1 MDNKSIEFDRKL
13 VSDGMLTFKNNDDI
27 FTLGLLDD
35 GTVNCTKNN
44 VVESSQPFSKSSII
58 DITSSLLKEGYEL
71 CENTQNLS
79 NDNIDKSID
88 DMTADIEQDIQ
99 KVDKL
104 QSLKDELMDKVDNLV
119 NESKKLETIDT
130 FESNDVSSK
139 KLSYEDI
146 DNLSDDN
153 LTNNQKEY
161 ICLHYGSL
169 DTLKSC
175 MKELYDLCSVL
186 DETISLDDYI
196 DILNKEEVQ

>member
-1 MDNKSIEFDRKL
+1 MDNKNIEFDRKL
-13 VSDGMLTFKNNDDI
+13 VSDGILTFKNNDDI

-58 DITSSLLKEGYEL
+58 DITSSLLKEGYILSED
-71 CENTQNLS
+71 TQNLS
-79 NDNIDKSID
+79 TNNLDKSID
-88 DMTADIEQDIQ
+88 DMATDIEQDIQ

-119 NESKKLETIDT
+119 NESKRIETIDT
-130 FESNDVSSK
+130 FESNDISSK
-139 KLSYEDI
+139 KLSYADI
-146 DNLSDDN
+146 DSLCNDDLN
-153 LTNNQKEY
+153 NNQIDY

-169 DTLKSC
+169 DTLKSS
-175 MKELYDLCSVL
+175 MKELYDLCGIL

-196 DILNKEEVQ
+196 NILKNEEV

>member
-1 MDNKSIEFDRKL
+1 MDNKNIEFDRKL
-13 VSDGMLTFKNNDDI
+13 VSDGILTFKNNDDI

-58 DITSSLLKEGYEL
+58 DLTSLLLKEGYIL
-71 CENTQNLS
+71 CEDTQNIS
-79 NDNIDKSID
+79 NDNLDKSID

-119 NESKKLETIDT
+119 NESKIVETIDT
-130 FESNDVSSK
+130 FESNDISSK
-139 KLSYEDI
+139 KLSYTDI
-146 DNLSDDN
+146 DNLCDDD

-161 ICLHYGSL
+161 IYSHYGSL
-169 DTLKSC
+169 DTLKSS
-175 MKELYDLCSVL
+175 MKELYDLCGIL

-196 DILNKEEVQ
+196 DILKNEEV

>member
-1 MDNKSIEFDRKL
+1 MDNKNIEFDRKL
-13 VSDGMLTFKNNDDI
+13 VSDGILTFKNNDDI

-58 DITSSLLKEGYEL
+58 DITSSLLKEGYILSED
-71 CENTQNLS
+71 TQNLS
-79 NDNIDKSID
+79 TNNLDKSID
-88 DMTADIEQDIQ
+88 DMTTDIEQDIQ

-119 NESKKLETIDT
+119 NESKRIETIDT
-130 FESNDVSSK
+130 FESNDISSK
-139 KLSYEDI
+139 KLSYADI
-146 DNLSDDN
+146 DSLCNDDLN
-153 LTNNQKEY
+153 NNQIDY

-169 DTLKSC
+169 DTLKSS
-175 MKELYDLCSVL
+175 MKELYDLCGIL

-196 DILNKEEVQ
+196 NILKNEEV

>member
-58 DITSSLLKEGYEL
+58 DIISSLLKEGYEL

-119 NESKKLETIDT
+119 NESKKLETIDI

-169 DTLKSC
+169 DTLKSS
-175 MKELYDLCSVL
+175 MKELYDLCNVL

>member
-1 MDNKSIEFDRKL
+1 MDNKNIEFDRKL
-13 VSDGMLTFKNNDDI
+13 VSDGILTFKNNDDI

-58 DITSSLLKEGYEL
+58 DITSSLLKEGYILSED
-71 CENTQNLS
+71 TQNLS
-79 NDNIDKSID
+79 TNNLDKSID
-88 DMTADIEQDIQ
+88 NMTTDIEQDIQ

-119 NESKKLETIDT
+119 NESKRIETIDT
-130 FESNDVSSK
+130 FESNDISSK
-139 KLSYEDI
+139 KLSYADI
-146 DNLSDDN
+146 DSLCNDDLN
-153 LTNNQKEY
+153 NNQIDY

-169 DTLKSC
+169 DTLKSS
-175 MKELYDLCSVL
+175 MKELYDLCGIL

-196 DILNKEEVQ
+196 NILKNEEV

>member
-1 MDNKSIEFDRKL
+1 MDNKNIEFDRKL
-13 VSDGMLTFKNNDDI
+13 VSDGILTFKNNDDI

-58 DITSSLLKEGYEL
+58 DITSSLLKEGYILSED
-71 CENTQNLS
+71 TQNLS
-79 NDNIDKSID
+79 TNNLDKSID
-88 DMTADIEQDIQ
+88 DMTTDIEQDIQ

-119 NESKKLETIDT
+119 NESKRIETIDT
-130 FESNDVSSK
+130 FESNDIPSK
-139 KLSYEDI
+139 KLSYADI
-146 DNLSDDN
+146 DSLCNDDLN
-153 LTNNQKEY
+153 NNQIDY

-169 DTLKSC
+169 DTLKSS
-175 MKELYDLCSVL
+175 MKELYDLCGIL

-196 DILNKEEVQ
+196 NILKNEEV